1 MSDETASS
9 EEIPVEFRRHWLL
22 EPGTTY
28 LNHGAFGGCPK
39 RVLRRQSELRT
50 QFERQPTRFFEREIV
65 GLIDHARAELAS
77 FVGTD
82 TEGLAFVPNATT
94 GINAVL
100 RSRDFDPGDEILV
113 TDQAYRACRNAVDF
127 VAERAD
133 ADVTVAEVPFPAEDP
148 DEIVDAILQATTPRT
163 DLALLEH
170 VASDTGLV
178 WPVEQLCRELDAR
191 HVDTLV
197 DGAHAPGMI
206 DLDVAA
212 LECTYY
218 TGNCHKWLCAP
229 KGAAFLWVEPHER
242 EDIHP
247 TTISNGFGE
256 EREDRSSYHMEFDW
270 TGTSDPTPYLC
281 VPEAIDFLGELVPDG
296 WAGLREHNHAFAV
309 EARRR
314 LCDLLDIEPPAPDA
328 MIGSLAAVPLPDRD
342 PDEELD
348 DFGRDR
354 LTRRLSEEHGIEVPI
369 KTWPESPQRLLR
381 VSAQIYNTQEDLDR
395 LVDALDS
402 ELNL

>member
-1 MSDETASS
+1 MSDETESS
-9 EEIPVEFRRHWLL
+9 EEIPVDFRRHWLL

-28 LNHGAFGGCPK
+28 LNHGAFGACPK

-50 QFERQPTRFFEREIV
+50 RFERQPTRFFEREIV
-65 GLIDHARAELAS
+65 GLVDHARAELAS
-77 FVGTD
+77 FVGSD

-100 RSRDFDPGDEILV
+100 RSRSFDPGDEILV

-133 ADVTVAEVPFPAEDP
+133 ADVTVADVPFPVEDP

-170 VASDTGLV
+170 VASDTGLI
-178 WPVEQLCRELDAR
+178 WPIDQLCQELDAR

-206 DLDVAA
+206 DLDVAS

-218 TGNCHKWLCAP
+218 TGNCHKWMCAP
-229 KGAAFLWVEPHER
+229 KGAAFLWVEPYER

-247 TTISNGFGE
+247 TTISNGYGDK
-256 EREDRSSYHMEFDW
+256 REDRSSYHMEFDW
-270 TGTSDPTPYLC
+270 MGTADPSPYLC
-281 VPEAIDFLGELVPDG
+281 VPEAIDFMGELVPEG
-296 WAGLREHNHAFAV
+296 WAGLRNHNHTFAV

-314 LCDLLDIEPPAPDA
+314 LCELLDIEPPAPDE
-328 MIGSLAAVPLPDRD
+328 MIGSLAAVPLPDRN
-342 PDEELD
+342 PDEEVD
-348 DFGRDR
+348 EFGRDR
-354 LTRRLSEEHGIEVPI
+354 LTRTLSEEHGIEVPI
-369 KTWPESPQRLLR
+369 KTWPEAPQRLLR
-381 VSAQIYNTQEDLDR
+381 VSAQI
-395 LVDALDS
+395 
-402 ELNL
+402 